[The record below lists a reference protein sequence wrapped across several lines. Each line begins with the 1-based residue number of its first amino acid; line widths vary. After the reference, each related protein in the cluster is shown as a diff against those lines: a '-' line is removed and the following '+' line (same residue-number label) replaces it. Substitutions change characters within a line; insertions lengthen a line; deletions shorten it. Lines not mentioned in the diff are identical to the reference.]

1 MKKEVPDASRQPWKN
16 VGYAASNSGPLS
28 GIRVVDLSRLVAG
41 NMASLQLADS
51 GADVT
56 KIEPLPAGD
65 PLRAWQQDGIQTFW
79 SVYCRNKTSIAL
91 NFRHEKSID
100 ILTRLIDQADIMIE
114 SFRPGI
120 LESMGLAPAILH
132 QRNPGLIILR
142 VSGFGQSG
150 PYSHRPGF
158 GTLVEAMSGFAS
170 RTGEAGGGPLLP
182 PVALAD
188 MISGLYGSNGIM
200 MALRGREQTGHGQVI
215 DLALLDS
222 MVSAIG
228 PDAFDYAV
236 TGEVK
241 QRVGNG
247 SNTASPRNIYQTS
260 DDHFIAIS
268 ASIQSTAKRLFAT
281 VGAAAM
287 IDDPKFATNA
297 ARVKHQAEIDIVVG
311 GWIAA
316 RSRKEVLAIFD
327 AEGITAAP
335 VNNIADNANDP
346 HFIERGIYVAATN
359 PATDAAMGKVPMH
372 QPLPI
377 MENNLDRLRMPAP
390 TLGQHSRA
398 ELAKAGFQDNEIDQ
412 LIALNVISQP

>member
-1 MKKEVPDASRQPWKN
+1 MHFTPTSH
-16 VGYAASNSGPLS
+16 GPLA
-28 GIRVVDLSRLVAG
+28 GVKVVDLSRLVAG

-51 GADVT
+51 GADVV

-79 SVYCRNKTSIAL
+79 SVYCRNKKSLAL
-91 NFRHEKSID
+91 DFRHDQSIT
-100 ILTRLIDQADIMIE
+100 ILTRLIDQADILIE
-114 SFRPGI
+114 SFRPGT

-188 MISGLYGSNGIM
+188 MISGLYGSNGIL
-200 MALRGREQTGHGQVI
+200 MALRGREQTGLGQVI

-236 TGEVK
+236 TGAIK

-247 SNTASPRNIYQTS
+247 SNTASPRNIYKTADQ
-260 DDHFIAIS
+260 HFIAIS
-268 ASIQSTAKRLFAT
+268 ASIQSTAKRLFAA
-281 VGAAAM
+281 VGAADM
-287 IDDPKFATNA
+287 IDDPRFATNA
-297 ARVKHQAEIDIVVG
+297 ARVEHQADIDAVIG

-335 VNNIADNANDP
+335 VNDIADNAADP
-346 HFIERGIYVAATN
+346 HFIERGIYISAE
-359 PATDAAMGKVPMH
+359 DAAGDAVPMH
-372 QPLPI
+372 QPLPL
-377 MENNLDRLRMPAP
+377 MENNLDRLRFPAP
-390 TLGQHSRA
+390 RLGQHSRTLLA
-398 ELAKAGFQDNEIDQ
+398 EAGFQHDEIDQ
-412 LIALNVISQP
+412 LIEQDVINQHLG